1 MLPLLKE
8 EERRRVGDLLRGT
21 HHHQPTLYMQPSPA
35 NRHPHG

>member
-21 HHHQPTLYMQPSPA
+21 HHQPNLYMQPSPA